1 MRCTSVGSA
10 TSAAGWCDAE
20 RSAEALQASVRWR
33 TKTGCPRSRCCSW
46 AGSAWSRTGGEL
58 SDQQVGTRKA
68 RLLLQRLAA
77 ARGEVLALDALTEAV
92 WADAPPSA
100 PVDNLATLVSRLR
113 ASLGADVV
121 VGDRGAWRIGPAV
134 QVDLDVAA
142 ALLAQAEAAL
152 GRREPTVAAA
162 AATPRGR
169 HADRGRP
176 RRRPGRGLG
185 RRRPD
190 RDGRGPAP
198 GPPGRRHGRRRRRR
212 PGGCRRAGHRGDP
225 SRPVRRG
232 GRARAHAGAPRG
244 RASRPVAWRRTR
256 TLRRRL
262 AEELGADPAPQTRA
276 VHLEL
281 LTEGRTVDRRG
292 RRSRAPAAAEPPTPP
307 TMPAPVGGSAHA
319 GAAALPWW
327 PAGPGRSRR
336 GSTPAWSAG
345 GRPRSA
351 ASRAC
356 CWSWASPGSAR
367 PG

>member
-1 MRCTSVGSA
+1 MAYQDGVPALEVLLVGRLRVVA
-10 TSAAGWCDAE
+10 D
-20 RSAEALQASVRWR
+20 
-33 TKTGCPRSRCCSW
+33 
-46 AGSAWSRTGGEL
+46 GGQL

-92 WADAPPSA
+92 WTDAPPSA

-152 GRREPTVAAA
+152 ARHEPTVAAA
-162 AATPRGR
+162 AATRAVAALTGDVLADAPAAGWAEDVRTETAAVLRRARRVAATAAVDAGDPAAAVELATAAIRADPYDEVAARVLMQAHRGGRRAGPRPGGVR
-169 HADRGRP
+169 GAASPAGGGARGRP
-176 RRRPGRGLG
+176 GPADARGAPRAVDGGACTVVRRGL
-185 RRRPD
+185 
-190 RDGRGPAP
+190 AP
-198 GPPGRRHGRRRRRR
+198 PPTRADSRS
-212 PGGCRRAGHRGDP
+212 GGCRCCRA
-225 SRPVRRG
+225 
-232 GRARAHAGAPRG
+232 
-244 RASRPVAWRRTR
+244 T
-256 TLRRRL
+256 
-262 AEELGADPAPQTRA
+262 
-276 VHLEL
+276 
-281 LTEGRTVDRRG
+281 
-292 RRSRAPAAAEPPTPP
+292 
-307 TMPAPVGGSAHA
+307 PAPVVGSDA
-319 GAAALPWW
+319 
-327 PAGPGRSRR
+327 PGR
-336 GSTPAWSAG
+336 GSTPVVAGRAWSVARRSTPTWSAG

>member
-1 MRCTSVGSA
+1 MAYQDGVPALEVLLVGRLRVVA
-10 TSAAGWCDAE
+10 D
-20 RSAEALQASVRWR
+20 
-33 TKTGCPRSRCCSW
+33 
-46 AGSAWSRTGGEL
+46 GGQL

-92 WADAPPSA
+92 WTDAPPSA

-152 GRREPTVAAA
+152 ARREPTVAAA
-162 AATPRGR
+162 AATRAVVALTGDVL
-169 HADRGRP
+169 ADAPAAGWAEDVRTETAAVL
-176 RRRPGRGLG
+176 RRARRVAATAAVDAGDPAAAVELATAAIRADPYDEVAARVLMQAHRAAGEPARGL
-185 RRRPD
+185 
-190 RDGRGPAP
+190 A
-198 GPPGRRHGRRRRRR
+198 
-212 PGGCRRAGHRGDP
+212 AYEE
-225 SRPVRRG
+225 
-232 GRARAHAGAPRG
+232 
-244 RASRPVAWRRTR
+244 
-256 TLRRRL
+256 LRRRL

-276 VHLEL
+276 VHLAL
-281 LTEGRTVDRRG
+281 LTEEPAPSSAAAVG
-292 RRSRAPAAAEPPTPP
+292 RRRQPSQPAERCRRCRRRRRRSSARSRPA
-307 TMPAPVGGSAHA
+307 
-319 GAAALPWW
+319 AAALPWW

-336 GSTPAWSAG
+336 GSTPTWSAG